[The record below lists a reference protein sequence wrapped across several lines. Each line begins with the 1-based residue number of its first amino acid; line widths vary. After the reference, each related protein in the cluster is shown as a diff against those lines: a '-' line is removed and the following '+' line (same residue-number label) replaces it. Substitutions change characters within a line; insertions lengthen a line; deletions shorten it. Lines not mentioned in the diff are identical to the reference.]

1 VAVFRRIVLL
11 VATTSAIVVL
21 APASAGAKSAPGA
34 AWGPSTKTLNVRL
47 HVDKFIS
54 RGGRLAAAGR
64 ANATLIDPFSGQ
76 RIQRRA
82 RVVFSVSRGATC
94 NILYLQ
100 LDKLDLTLLGL
111 NVYLDKVKLSVTGKR
126 AGGLLGSLFCT
137 IAAQRVAL
145 PRALR
150 AANAALKRGR
160 IAPMAFSVPVR
171 PPAQSSGGRKY
182 QAQPAPAN
190 TCPVLSLILGPLH
203 LELLGL
209 VVDLNQVKLK
219 ITAYRGQ
226 GALGDL
232 FCGLGQKQSA

>member
-1 VAVFRRIVLL
+1 VAVLRRIILLVVATSAIVLL
-11 VATTSAIVVL
+11 V
-21 APASAGAKSAPGA
+21 PAVAGAKSSPGV

-54 RGGRLAAAGR
+54 RGGHLAAAGR

-82 RVVFSVSRGATC
+82 RVVFSVSRGSTC

-111 NVYLDKVKLSVTGKR
+111 NVYLDKVKLSVTGQR
-126 AGGLLGSLFCT
+126 GGGLLGSLFCS
-137 IAAQRVAL
+137 IAAQRVSV
-145 PRALR
+145 PKVLR
-150 AANAALKRGR
+150 TANAALKRGR

-171 PPAQSSGGRKY
+171 PPAQPSGARKS
-182 QAQPAPAN
+182 QAPAGS
-190 TCPVLSLILGPLH
+190 CPVLSLILGPLH

-209 VVDLNQVKLK
+209 VVDLNQVKLN

>member
-1 VAVFRRIVLL
+1 VAVLRRIILL

-21 APASAGAKSAPGA
+21 APATAGAKVSPGA

-54 RGGRLAAAGR
+54 RGGHIAAAGR

-82 RVVFSVSRGATC
+82 RVVFSVSRGASC
-94 NILYLQ
+94 NILFLQ

-111 NVYLDKVKLSVTGKR
+111 NVFLDKVKLSVTGQR
-126 AGGLLGSLFCT
+126 AGGLLGSLFCS

-145 PRALR
+145 PKVLR
-150 AANAALKRGR
+150 KANVALKRGR

-171 PPAQSSGGRKY
+171 PPAQPSGARKS
-182 QAQPAPAN
+182 QAPAAN
-190 TCPVLSLILGPLH
+190 SCPVLSLILGPLH

-209 VVDLNQVKLK
+209 VVDLNQVKLN